1 MNLFES
7 IFSDDEL
14 LLEMHPSIRRAFD
27 QGTHPLSKHPI
38 FSKHGKAMSGNQ
50 YAHLM
55 TQYKSRSGKEQFDPS
70 DIMNTFRAITNIERQ
85 HQSQL
90 KQLAIQ
96 IVCQVW
102 KVDPS
107 LFAEPE
113 LTQNIS
119 VDSGGGDDDGG
130 MGEEEEETPL
140 TPEQQEEVEKRITM
154 NMLTHGSAIHMM
166 TTMYHLAKDA
176 LEKLDPRL
184 VKLYDVFST
193 SANLSSWYMDV
204 ENMLKLMGVATGGT
218 EEIQWEGPPPTGETP
233 QASGSK
239 EGSKPKIKAK
249 AMMFPILLHE
259 MSKGVMELLTM
270 HQLSSLEPDT
280 LKKVY
285 KHADKY
291 EHEFFHFFVG
301 PAVWRHFIKVV
312 PREKLARVVAALSNP
327 KLKSKD
333 VTAFINAVVE
343 DPEMAVQMISNLIKD
358 PKGTVDEL

>member
-7 IFSDDEL
+7 AFMDDDL

-27 QGTHPLSKHPI
+27 QGNHPLSKHPI

-70 DIMNTFRAITNIERQ
+70 DIMNTYRAIVSIERQ
-85 HQSQL
+85 HQHQL
-90 KQLAIQ
+90 KQLAID
-96 IVCQVW
+96 IVSQVW
-102 KVDPS
+102 KVDKS
-107 LFAEPE
+107 VFAEPE
-113 LTQNIS
+113 LTQNI
-119 VDSGGGDDDGG
+119 DIGGSGSGDEGDLG
-130 MGEEEEETPL
+130 GEEEVETQL
-140 TPEQQEEVEKRITM
+140 TPEQLEEVEKRITM

-184 VKLYDVFST
+184 IKLYDVFST

-204 ENMLKLMGVATGGT
+204 ENMLKLMGVSVGGT
-218 EEIQWEGPPPTGETP
+218 EEIQWEGPQSGE
-233 QASGSK
+233 AEGK
-239 EGSKPKIKAK
+239 REGSKPKIKAK
-249 AMMFPILLHE
+249 AMMFPLLLHE
-259 MSKGVMELLTM
+259 LSKGVMELLTM

-312 PREKLARVVAALSNP
+312 PKDKLARVVAALSNP

-343 DPEMAVQMISNLIKD
+343 DPEMAVQMISNLIRD